1 MKMLTSHV
9 LIHVSAWTAPT
20 APRRVCPQP
29 LDRILRR
36 MPL

>member
-9 LIHVSAWTAPT
+9 LINVSAWTAAA

-29 LDRILRR
+29 LGRMRR
-36 MPL
+36 F